1 MKKKLK
7 RLSVSFVCLFLAIS
21 ILFMTAC
28 SNRPIQPDVIATLPT
43 ETSCSTETTTLSDT
57 TTAQPPVLP
66 EEDLFED
73 YELNPTKD
81 FVCRLIYSD
90 LNRQYDTFTGYIT
103 LNTNTQSE
111 DVNEIYGISY
121 VDYQEGYIDDNGKTY
136 FSSGFIRF
144 PGEPI
149 LDNAIISQG
158 LEIVSL
164 EEPSDELFS
173 YIYAYSTKD
182 LHQHCVYNNQY
193 IKYDIINGEI
203 QYTEEPYTEGMSV
216 DPTRGNI
223 YNYDTEQYVYIV
235 TKQDYIPVSGVSIL
249 GEADYQDILNEVNR
263 ILREQEANFSY
274 AEIETYVSY
283 SQEAFLSYLLGLQE
297 ETFIG
302 ISTSKLIQ
310 AAENID
316 PMQHLRIE
324 VDESGCTN
332 IQIINVSRLSG
343 MEEKI
348 IASLIGA
355 FATVGGI
362 VLNLI
367 PSATIFKVFAG
378 AVVGA
383 SMEVFSQVVL
393 NNTPTTDIQWEQMAV
408 AVVSGAISGAI
419 SISLGNYQTFSVL
432 QNFMKESIDTLCD
445 SIIGGGEYF
454 TNALIAGQS
463 FEEACQNFGYGVI
476 AGAVISSA
484 FKLGSLAIKP
494 VTNAVKK
501 AANSFRFTHLENK
514 VLKKLSNKFAENGLS
529 EISEKAAL
537 KVSLKN
543 ADVAIE
549 GISHYFDDNGNLYR
563 IGDKI
568 LPNIK
573 YIINRYTYTTDAL
586 GRKINVKGD
595 LYISNS
601 ERGNIKDSMEAI
613 GKGYQWFGD
622 QRGHLIGDRFGGSN
636 GLENLIPQDA
646 NINLSDFKKL
656 ENQWAKALEDGKKV
670 SVNINIIYEK
680 QSFRPKGFVI
690 SSNIDGKSFESI
702 IKNSAGVN

>member
-28 SNRPIQPDVIATLPT
+28 SNRPIQPDVVATLPT
-43 ETSCSTETTTLSDT
+43 ETSCSTETTALSDT

-393 NNTPTTDIQWEQMAV
+393 NNTPTSDIQWEQMAV
-408 AVVSGAISGAI
+408 AIISGAISGSI
-419 SISLGNYQTFSVL
+419 SISLGNYQTQSVL

-501 AANSFRFTHLENK
+501 VATSLDINSFGNNIFR
-514 VLKKLSNKFAENGLS
+514 KLSKETTEDGLS
-529 EISEKAAL
+529 EVSEKA
-537 KVSLKN
+537 VSKSAKN
-543 ADVAIE
+543 AAKK
-549 GISHYFDDNGNLYR
+549 GITNQIDDLQSEIDHIAASYNKPQKIFQKAKEKGLEDIKITVNGGPTFKDSPYIYKTDNG
-563 IGDKI
+563 K
-568 LPNIK
+568 K
-573 YIINRYTYTTDAL
+573 AIISIIATGNYANDFDQANKAFNFSKTPDGYTWHHLDDLETTDGKTFICTLELVKTDVHEKLSHRGAMKQYIEAMKL
-586 GRKINVKGD
+586 INSHQTAKRPT
-595 LYISNS
+595 IQKN
-601 ERGNIKDSMEAI
+601 R
-613 GKGYQWFGD
+613 
-622 QRGHLIGDRFGGSN
+622 RF
-636 GLENLIPQDA
+636 LCF
-646 NINLSDFKKL
+646 INF
-656 ENQWAKALEDGKKV
+656 
-670 SVNINIIYEK
+670 
-680 QSFRPKGFVI
+680 
-690 SSNIDGKSFESI
+690 
-702 IKNSAGVN
+702 